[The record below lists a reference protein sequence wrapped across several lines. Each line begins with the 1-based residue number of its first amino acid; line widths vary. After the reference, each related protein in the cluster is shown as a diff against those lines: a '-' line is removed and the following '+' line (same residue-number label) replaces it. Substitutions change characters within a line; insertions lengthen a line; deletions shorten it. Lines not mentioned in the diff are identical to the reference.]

1 MKEFKPVKVAVIGCG
16 MISDIYLTN
25 MTKRYNALE
34 VVGCSDIKP
43 ERSKAKAEKYGIK
56 QMTNEEIWAD
66 PEIEIVVNLTYHTS
80 HYEVSKKSME
90 AGKHVYSEKMMAV
103 ELWEGEDLLRIA
115 KEHNVYYCGGP
126 DTYLGAGLQ
135 TARQIYDSGMLGKAV
150 AANITIVRGYHHERY
165 RTDPERRF
173 AFCPGGGIIFDM
185 GCYYIMGLINLLGP
199 AKRVCGFSQIRDPHS
214 RRYMHPQN
222 PEYGK
227 VMPIETPN
235 NLAGTIEFADGTLC
249 NILTSSES
257 IGFNNYMLFCT
268 DGQMNMGDPNNYGD
282 IPVVSTKASHGIQM
296 PLTHAYTDNSRGLGV
311 CDLAYA
317 LRNHREPRC
326 SGERAY
332 HMFEIAH
339 GIMKS
344 CETNEIYQMKS
355 TCERP
360 AVFEPGLTEY
370 PEMAMD
376 AGAGCDPAL

>member
-1 MKEFKPVKVAVIGCG
+1 MKEFKPVKVGVIGCG
-16 MISDIYLTN
+16 MISGIYLTN
-25 MTKRYNALE
+25 MINRYNALE

-43 ERSKAKAEKYGIK
+43 ERSKAQAEKFGIK

-115 KEHNVYYCGGP
+115 KEHSVYYCGGP

-150 AANITIVRGYHHERY
+150 AANITLVRGYHHERY

-214 RRYMHPQN
+214 RVYMNPKN

-227 VMPIETPN
+227 VMDIETTN
-235 NLAGTIEFADGTLC
+235 NLGGTIEFANGAIC
-249 NILTSSES
+249 NILTTSES
-257 IGFNNYMLFCT
+257 IDYNNYMLYCT
-268 DGQMNMGDPNNYGD
+268 EGQMSMGDPNMYGE
-282 IPVVSTKASHGIQM
+282 IPVVSTKASKNIPM

-344 CETNEIYQMKS
+344 GETNEIYQMKS

-360 AVFEPGLTEY
+360 AVFEPGITEY

-376 AGAGCDPAL
+376 I